1 MTQVWQV
8 AAGGPGRNYTNLFLK
23 YDIMLVGPGR
33 YGPYSEEDYQ
43 PLIKKGF
50 WTSQKIAAIKH
61 FAMKV
66 KAGDIVLLRNTYRV
80 VAIGIVPNSRGVPRA
95 VGGRWVTDSMYKHN
109 KTFDD
114 VFGWDIQH
122 TQRVIWQHHLT
133 HELEKIQEKKELFSD
148 RKQIPM
154 FTVVRDRKILDHVE
168 HLFDRFQTRP
178 LKLMLGKPPEPLT
191 LEKLGEELFSKGL
204 PNEAVDKVIL
214 AIQRQRRLA
223 KWYDEYGKR
232 SVRPTEQEVVAHMIL
247 PLLLA
252 LGWSEQL
259 LAVEWHKIDLAAF
272 LCTPTTA
279 ENCCLVCE
287 AKGLEHALQQKVF
300 TQAVNYTDKLKL
312 SNCKKIL
319 LTDGIRLYLYQRKEN
334 GKWKQ
339 SPDGYLNIRLIRTNH
354 IAPADT
360 NAVDTIMAL
369 TPSGINRVSINT
381 EV

>member
-1 MTQVWQV
+1 MTQIWQI
-8 AAGGPGRNYTNLFLK
+8 ASGDGHRKYTNLFLEH
-23 YDIMLVGPGR
+23 DVMFLGPGK
-33 YGPYSEEDYQ
+33 YGPYNEEVYKALVDH
-43 PLIKKGF
+43 
-50 WTSQKIAAIKH
+50 KILSGQRLGMIRSIAT
-61 FAMKV
+61 KV
-66 KAGDIVLLRNTYRV
+66 RQGDIVLLRDAYRV
-80 VAIGIVPNSRGVPRA
+80 ASIGVVEKAEYEYDN
-95 VGGRWVTDSMYKHN
+95 
-109 KTFDD
+109 TFDD
-114 VFGWDIQH
+114 VFGWDLQH
-122 TQRVIWQHHLT
+122 TRRVIWQRHLD
-133 HELEKIQEKKELFSD
+133 KELANIQKEQPLFW
-148 RKQIPM
+148 RAKQIPT
-154 FTVVRDRKILDHVE
+154 FTRVKDDTILEPVK
-168 HLFDRFQTRP
+168 HLFKKTTERP
-178 LKLMLGKPPEPLT
+178 IKPMPAKLPKSLT
-191 LEKLGEELFSKGL
+191 LEELGEELFSKGL

-247 PLLLA
+247 PMLLA

-300 TQAVNYTDKLKL
+300 TQAINYTDKLKL
-312 SNCKKIL
+312 NNCKKIL
-319 LTDGIRLYLYQRKEN
+319 LTDGIRLYLYQKLKN
-334 GKWKQ
+334 GEWDKT
-339 SPDGYLNIRLIRTNH
+339 PFGYLNIKLIRTNH

-369 TPSGINRVSINT
+369 TPAGINRISINT